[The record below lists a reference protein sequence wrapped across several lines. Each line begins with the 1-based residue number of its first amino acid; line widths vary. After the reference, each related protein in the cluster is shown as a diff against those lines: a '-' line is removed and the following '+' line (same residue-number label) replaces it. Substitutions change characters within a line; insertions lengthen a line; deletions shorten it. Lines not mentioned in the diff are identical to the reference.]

1 MQVVMQT
8 VKQGLEECHL
18 MSKLATDL
26 IQSWRSH
33 LETQCPDQNHAT
45 RESIIRWIVG
55 NAIEGWEQ
63 LSLDEQAIAKQA
75 MEYRFRIFRQ
85 RYLGMPP
92 ERAYR
97 QLMTRLCSLELLR
110 NKIRTLVSMSRDR
123 QRQVADVLQ
132 EVLQELLQSDR
143 YMQQQ
148 MAWIAEC
155 TDDLKLRNSLLFASL
170 EEYCLRPIRNQ
181 PLLIY
186 RFVNYLRRTSRG
198 GVTQVPV
205 NNKLRLL
212 SEEMLGDDSDS
223 SFSLLDP
230 KAVADYQAEQVL
242 EEQQTVRQV
251 VKQEFASYLEEN
263 LGTTAVQWL
272 QLYLQGKSQEAIAS
286 QLKISVKEIYRLR
299 EKINYH
305 AVRVFG
311 LKHKPEL
318 VSEWLET
325 SLVEHN
331 LGLTT
336 NQWEDFLKQLTPIQQ
351 QIVQLKK
358 ADRNNEEIAKT
369 LNLKS
374 HQVMTEWGKLYLAAQ
389 ELRSQG

>member
-1 MQVVMQT
+1 
-8 VKQGLEECHL
+8 

-26 IQSWRSH
+26 IQNWRSH
-33 LETQCPDQNHAT
+33 LEAECPEQSHAT
-45 RESIIRWIVG
+45 RESIIRWLVG
-55 NAIEGWEQ
+55 NAIEDWQQ
-63 LSLDEQAIAKQA
+63 LGTNEQAIAKQA
-75 MEYRFRIFRQ
+75 MEYRFRIFKQ

-123 QRQVADVLQ
+123 QRQVTEVLQ

-155 TDDLKLRNSLLFASL
+155 TDDLKLRNALLFATL

-181 PLLIY
+181 PLLVY
-186 RFVNYLRRTSRG
+186 RFVNYLRRTARG

-212 SEEMLGDDSDS
+212 SEEILGDDSDN

-230 KAVADYQAEQVL
+230 KAVADYQEEQTL
-242 EEQQTVRQV
+242 EEQQTVRQL

-286 QLKISVKEIYRLR
+286 QLNISVKEIYRLR
-299 EKINYH
+299 EKVNYH

-325 SLVEHN
+325 SLIEHN
-331 LGLTT
+331 MGLTQ
-336 NQWEDFLKQLTPIQQ
+336 NQWEVFLRQLTPIQQ

-358 ADRNNEEIAKT
+358 ANKNNEEIAKI

-374 HQVMTEWGKLYLAAQ
+374 HQVMTEWGKLYLLAQ
-389 ELRSQG
+389 EMRGQA

>member
-1 MQVVMQT
+1 
-8 VKQGLEECHL
+8 
-18 MSKLATDL
+18 MSKLAIDL

-33 LETQCPDQNHAT
+33 LETECSEQSDAT
-45 RESIIRWIVG
+45 RESIIRWLVG
-55 NAIEGWEQ
+55 NAIKDWEQ
-63 LSLDEQAIAKQA
+63 LNTNEQAIAKQA
-75 MEYRFRIFRQ
+75 MEYRFRIFKQ

-123 QRQVADVLQ
+123 QRQVTEVLQ

-155 TDDLKLRNSLLFASL
+155 TDDLKLRNALLFASL
-170 EEYCLRPIRNQ
+170 EEYCLRPIRSQ
-181 PLLIY
+181 PLLVY
-186 RFVNYLRRTSRG
+186 RFVNYLRRTARG

-212 SEEMLGDDSDS
+212 SEEILGDDSDN

-230 KAVADYQAEQVL
+230 RAVADYQEEQSL
-242 EEQQTVRQV
+242 EEQQAARQL
-251 VKQEFASYLEEN
+251 VKQEFSSYLEEN
-263 LGTTAVQWL
+263 VGTTAVQWL

-286 QLKISVKEIYRLR
+286 QLNLSVKEIYRLR

-325 SLVEHN
+325 SLIEHN
-331 LGLTT
+331 MGLTQ
-336 NQWEDFLKQLTPIQQ
+336 NQWEDFVARLTPIQQ

-358 ADRNNEEIAKT
+358 ANKNNEEIAKT

-374 HQVMTEWGKLYLAAQ
+374 HQVMTEWGKLYLVAQ
-389 ELRSQG
+389 ELRSQA

>member
-33 LETQCPDQNHAT
+33 LGTECPEQSDAT
-45 RESIIRWIVG
+45 RESIIRWLVG
-55 NAIEGWEQ
+55 NAIEDWEQ
-63 LSLDEQAIAKQA
+63 LNTNEQAIAKQA
-75 MEYRFRIFRQ
+75 MEYRFRIFKQ

-123 QRQVADVLQ
+123 QRQVTEVLQ

-148 MAWIAEC
+148 IAWIAEC
-155 TDDLKLRNSLLFASL
+155 TDDLKLRNALLFASL
-170 EEYCLRPIRNQ
+170 EEYCLRPIRSQ
-181 PLLIY
+181 PLLVY
-186 RFVNYLRRTSRG
+186 RFVNYLRRTARG

-212 SEEMLGDDSDS
+212 SEEILGDDSDN

-230 KAVADYQAEQVL
+230 KAVADYQEEQSL
-242 EEQQTVRQV
+242 EEQQTARQL
-251 VKQEFASYLEEN
+251 VKQEFSSYLEEN
-263 LGTTAVQWL
+263 LGTTAAQWL
-272 QLYLQGKSQEAIAS
+272 QLYLQGKSQEAIAA
-286 QLKISVKEIYRLR
+286 QLNISVKEIYRLR

-325 SLVEHN
+325 SLIEHN
-331 LGLTT
+331 MGLTQ
-336 NQWEDFLKQLTPIQQ
+336 NQWEDFLRQLTPIQQ

-358 ADRNNEEIAKT
+358 ANQNNEEIAKT

-374 HQVMTEWGKLYLAAQ
+374 HQVMTEWGKLYLIAQ
-389 ELRSQG
+389 EMRSQA

>member
-1 MQVVMQT
+1 
-8 VKQGLEECHL
+8 
-18 MSKLATDL
+18 MSKLAIDL

-33 LETQCPDQNHAT
+33 LETECSEQSDAT
-45 RESIIRWIVG
+45 RESIIRWLVG
-55 NAIEGWEQ
+55 NAIEDWEQ
-63 LSLDEQAIAKQA
+63 LNTNEQAIAKQA
-75 MEYRFRIFRQ
+75 MEYRFRIFKQ

-123 QRQVADVLQ
+123 QRQVTEVLQ

-155 TDDLKLRNSLLFASL
+155 TDDLKLRNALLFASL
-170 EEYCLRPIRNQ
+170 EEYCLRPIRSQ
-181 PLLIY
+181 PLLVY
-186 RFVNYLRRTSRG
+186 RFVNYLRRTARG

-212 SEEMLGDDSDS
+212 SEEILGDDSDN

-230 KAVADYQAEQVL
+230 RAVADYQEEQSL
-242 EEQQTVRQV
+242 EEQQAARQL
-251 VKQEFASYLEEN
+251 VKQEFSSYLEEN
-263 LGTTAVQWL
+263 VGTTAVQWL

-286 QLKISVKEIYRLR
+286 QLNLSVKEIYRLR

-325 SLVEHN
+325 SLIEHN
-331 LGLTT
+331 MGLTQ
-336 NQWEDFLKQLTPIQQ
+336 NQWEDFVARLTPIQQ

-358 ADRNNEEIAKT
+358 ANKNNEEIAKT

-374 HQVMTEWGKLYLAAQ
+374 HQVMTEWGKLYLVAQ
-389 ELRSQG
+389 ELRSQA